1 MTFELEQI
9 FAQPQ
14 TMTLFIYAS
23 AAMFGAYAAIALYIY
38 SPKSLGL
45 GRQPQAVVNAG

>member
-14 TMTLFIYAS
+14 TMAVFIYAS
-23 AAMFGAYAAIALYIY
+23 AAMFGAFAAIALYIC
-38 SPKSLGL
+38 SPKSVGL
-45 GRQPQAVVNAG
+45 AGQRQAAVNAG